1 MSCRLRLAAAL
12 LPFTDDAGGETEASR
27 EVSLQETGLG
37 ADGTDIH
44 LSRRMPGAPRGQ
56 LAEQDIGGLL
66 KLVRKD
72 LCKLTHLGAS
82 REVYQ
87 ISTASKMPAILIW
100 ETSGGSGGSSS
111 SLEIRPMSDQ
121 PKPCRP
127 SDWTAI
133 VWVFSCRERRL
144 YARRTKR

>member
-1 MSCRLRLAAAL
+1 
-12 LPFTDDAGGETEASR
+12 
-27 EVSLQETGLG
+27 
-37 ADGTDIH
+37 
-44 LSRRMPGAPRGQ
+44 MPGAPRGQ

-87 ISTASKMPAILIW
+87 ICTASKMPAFLLW